1 MSRNIILEVVNWTF
15 SISQVID
22 SIIVA
27 SIAIFVIT
35 EIDGIT
41 IATTTVGII
50 IIVAATATGDHDQ
63 EAIHAREAHTIDAMI
78 VIHRQSLHHLHHK
91 THPNHLMLAQRKI
104 NKLAF
109 IAFIFFP
116 KLNTTIAIITLN
128 YTKCSICI
136 SNDDFLN
143 FFFFGVSIK
152 LQCGGC

>member
-116 KLNTTIAIITLN
+116 EIEYYYCYYNIKLYEMFHL
-128 YTKCSICI
+128 YFEWWFSQ
-136 SNDDFLN
+136 
-143 FFFFGVSIK
+143 FFFLWCFN
-152 LQCGGC
+152 